1 MLLKSNRAV
10 AGNRYRVPVK
20 RGHWRRYGASKGRN
34 NMIRNKKTS
43 GHTIARRSA
52 ILRGAGI
59 FSAAL
64 FLSTGLASQAMAAQ
78 CENPKAL
85 TFAIIPTE
93 ETVAEVALYK
103 PVIDRMAKQTG
114 KKIEFFMPT
123 SYASVVEGMLAKFI
137 DVAVLGPYSYVI
149 ASSKDSSIEVFA
161 TYAKRAGHMQEE
173 GPGYKAALITKKG
186 SKFTTIKSLKGT
198 TLGLVDPGSTSGN
211 LFPRVVFAKNVG
223 GDLDKYFG
231 KVVYTGS
238 HELSSV
244 AVVKGKV
251 DAAFVATHR
260 FDNVVNKGQVKLDD
274 VNILWKSPAIPQDPF
289 VYRNTLCQDIKDNLK
304 ATFLG
309 LSASN
314 PGEKKFL
321 DNVKSNKFVA
331 MSPKDYDVIRA
342 LKKAKDAR
350 KKKK

>member
-1 MLLKSNRAV
+1 MTRKSTPAAYTTSRRTALK
-10 AGNRYRVPVK
+10 
-20 RGHWRRYGASKGRN
+20 YGASALTAA
-34 NMIRNKKTS
+34 IALSS
-43 GHTIARRSA
+43 GLAASA
-52 ILRGAGI
+52 I
-59 FSAAL
+59 AAE
-64 FLSTGLASQAMAAQ
+64 
-78 CENPKAL
+78 CENPDEL
-85 TFAIIPTE
+85 TFAIVPTE
-93 ETVAEVALYK
+93 ETVAELQLYQ
-103 PVIDRMAKQTG
+103 PVTKRLAKETG

-123 SYASVVEGMLAKFI
+123 SYASVVEGLLSKFV

-149 ASSKDSSIEVFA
+149 ANAKDPSIEVFA

-173 GPGYKAALITKKG
+173 GPGYKAALVTKKG
-186 SKFTTIKSLKGT
+186 SKYTTIDSLKGT

-211 LFPRVVFAKNVG
+211 LFPRVVFSKNVG

-260 FDNVVNKGQVKLDD
+260 FDNVVNKGEVKLDD

-289 VYRNTLCQDIKDNLK
+289 VYRNTLCQDLKDKIK

-309 LSASN
+309 LSKDD

-331 MSPKDYDVIRA
+331 MTSADYDVIRE

-350 KKKK
+350 KKK